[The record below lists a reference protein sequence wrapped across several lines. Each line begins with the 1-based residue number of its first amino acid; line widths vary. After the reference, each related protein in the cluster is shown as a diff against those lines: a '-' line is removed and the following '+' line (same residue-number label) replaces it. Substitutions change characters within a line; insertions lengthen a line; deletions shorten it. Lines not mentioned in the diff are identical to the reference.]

1 MNKEQFEENIGKIHK
16 IFEENEKHL
25 WELSKWI
32 SAEWS
37 QREILDDF
45 LNTLGLEKNSETRF
59 ATSARICSKH
69 FEPLD
74 IYLEKIWKSR
84 QERDI
89 LFEASYIYVSQYYQK
104 LQKKMLDNIRDQKL
118 LPDFYMCIFTYT
130 HKLWKLYSDL
140 FLKWNRKLLF
150 EQNRSLEEKF
160 EQDSDAILASL
171 QEHNLFDTGHHSER
185 ADRCYSLLIEKNW
198 KLLSQTYAAVFP
210 QEVGDI
216 LSMYDEFIGVLLK
229 LNDEVYDAKEKYI
242 KYFKAI
248 KLALWELDPNL
259 CVEKWTDV
267 DIAWMA
273 INTPVQPGHMMEYY
287 EDKYRKAV
295 AIEFDLRLDDPSLFT
310 STVSEDIE
318 AMYETM
324 YDEIGRDNFPESYK
338 YSLQNQKSVGLHIWA
353 PVLQYGAFLCGAYS
367 AQVVPNDDEVSKVH
381 GKKIFAFPK
390 FVLESKRL
398 APKMK
403 LDTKIFSQE
412 ILEKY
417 YDFLHRNDESFYKV
431 YDTET
436 IGHEFGHTL
445 WLTPG
450 CEVKMNESGQFKNI
464 EEFKAT
470 AGGLVAYFFSASIEL
485 NEVLLLDHIMR
496 CVKMM
501 RYRGVEDVTPYYCEC
516 LIHLHILFESEIISY
531 ESGKIELHN
540 TDENFETLKNLY
552 TATYTQQIFTYLNQ
566 MDAMN
571 FLGEFTLKEE
581 GIFFPKDK
589 DVRKFIDTYYKL
601 YKKIG
606 NDIQE

>member
-1 MNKEQFEENIGKIHK
+1 
-16 IFEENEKHL
+16 
-25 WELSKWI
+25 
-32 SAEWS
+32 
-37 QREILDDF
+37 
-45 LNTLGLEKNSETRF
+45 
-59 ATSARICSKH
+59 
-69 FEPLD
+69 
-74 IYLEKIWKSR
+74 
-84 QERDI
+84 
-89 LFEASYIYVSQYYQK
+89 
-104 LQKKMLDNIRDQKL
+104 
-118 LPDFYMCIFTYT
+118 
-130 HKLWKLYSDL
+130 
-140 FLKWNRKLLF
+140 
-150 EQNRSLEEKF
+150 
-160 EQDSDAILASL
+160 
-171 QEHNLFDTGHHSER
+171 
-185 ADRCYSLLIEKNW
+185 
-198 KLLSQTYAAVFP
+198 
-210 QEVGDI
+210 
-216 LSMYDEFIGVLLK
+216 
-229 LNDEVYDAKEKYI
+229 
-242 KYFKAI
+242 
-248 KLALWELDPNL
+248 
-259 CVEKWTDV
+259 
-267 DIAWMA
+267 
-273 INTPVQPGHMMEYY
+273 
-287 EDKYRKAV
+287 
-295 AIEFDLRLDDPSLFT
+295 
-310 STVSEDIE
+310 
-318 AMYETM
+318 
-324 YDEIGRDNFPESYK
+324 
-338 YSLQNQKSVGLHIWA
+338 
-353 PVLQYGAFLCGAYS
+353 
-367 AQVVPNDDEVSKVH
+367 
-381 GKKIFAFPK
+381 
-390 FVLESKRL
+390 
-398 APKMK
+398 MK